1 MSSRKMT
8 AAAAGMS
15 AALSALGAPAAHA
28 QALFKIG
35 VAADFYSTVQ
45 NVIDD
50 FLSAYNLTGT
60 VATYIDSTANLK
72 TCILTPSTATNFSTN
87 CTYGVQYDLLLAAN
101 TAAPA
106 AIAAQTDPPLGM
118 VVNGVTQG
126 TFFYATGS
134 LELYSLPTGPDISAG
149 LPSTL
154 TVPFVIADPSKAPYG
169 LAAMTVLNTP
179 PWSLGLNT
187 VAPYPQTTSGP
198 ASFVH
203 TAANVELT
211 FEQVGD
217 PYAYGFVAKAAICT
231 EVGGT
236 EFFTAGHHFEYLFNS
251 TQNPYPQIVQWGIPI
266 ELGQTSTTKTQVVN
280 FVDYIQGSGPDG
292 FGLTD
297 VQFGCYGTTAP

>member
-15 AALSALGAPAAHA
+15 AALSVLGAPAAHA
-28 QALFKIG
+28 QTLFKIG
-35 VAADFYSTVQ
+35 VAANFYNTVQ
-45 NVIDD
+45 TIIDD
-50 FLSAYNLTGT
+50 FLTAYNLTGS

-72 TCILTPSTATNFSTN
+72 KCILTPATATNFATN
-87 CTYGVQYDLLLAAN
+87 CTYGVQYDLFLSAD

-106 AIAAQTDPPLGM
+106 AIAANTNPPLGM

-169 LAAMTVLNTP
+169 FAAMTVLNSA

-187 VAPYPQTTSGP
+187 TAPYPQTTVGQ

-203 TAANVELT
+203 TAANISLT
-211 FEQVGD
+211 FAAVSNGS
-217 PYAYGFVAKAAICT
+217 YAYGFIAKSAICSAS
-231 EVGGT
+231 GGV
-236 EFFTAGHHFEYLFNS
+236 ESFSSGHHHEYAFNG
-251 TQNPYPQIVQWGIPI
+251 TPTYPEIVQDGIPI

-280 FVDYIQGSGPDG
+280 FINYLQGGVDG

-297 VQFGCYGTTAP
+297 IQNSCYGTTAP